1 MSPTKPHVLI
11 AGAGIGG
18 LALAQMLR
26 RRDIPFSIFE
36 RGDDGHTQG
45 WAIAVHGI
53 VQELVASFPDD
64 LPPLAESVNNL
75 RALGNVPAEFVL
87 YPAGD
92 GAAGLRFGDDGS
104 NTRLVRA
111 NRALLRKYLST
122 NIAIQYGKKAV
133 AAAQEGD
140 RVTVRFEDG
149 TSAEGDILVGADG
162 VHSASEWLPSLLFFF
177 FKSPS
182 YPRQDPDPH
191 PFARPV
197 RRSILPGPDRL
208 ETLPFACIM
217 GEVPLSGEA
226 MRRQMALGRSAYIL
240 RPPYPGGKGQFF
252 VGTNIVRDGGDC
264 ADFYWM
270 MLFAQE
276 EGDTDPD
283 DLARHWH
290 ATSSRAD
297 LLERAVAES
306 RLMDPALSEVVR
318 QTPAEGIVK
327 PPLVLRALHLPG
339 LPVGRM
345 TLLGD
350 ATHTMPPFRG
360 EGGVNA
366 LVDALRLGEAIG
378 KIAAGDVDVA
388 TAMEEYQAEMLERG
402 NRAVTMSVD
411 AVETDV
417 RVQQMFDIPAKA
429 RVAVEV
435 S

>member
-36 RGDDGHTQG
+36 RGEDGHTQG

-53 VQELVASFPDD
+53 VKELVASLPDD
-64 LPPLAESVNNL
+64 LPPLAESVNHL
-75 RALGNVPAEFVL
+75 RALGNVPAEFVF

-104 NTRLVRA
+104 NTHLVRA
-111 NRALLRKYLST
+111 NRALLREYLST
-122 NIAIQYGKKAV
+122 NIDIQYGKKAV

-162 VHSASEWLPSLLFFF
+162 VHSAI
-177 FKSPS
+177 
-182 YPRQDPDPH
+182 
-191 PFARPV
+191 

-226 MRRQMALGRSAYIL
+226 MRRQMALGRSAYIM

-252 VGTNIVRDGGDC
+252 VGTNVVRDGGDC

-378 KIAAGDVDVA
+378 KIAAGDADVA

-411 AVETDV
+411 AVGTDV
-417 RVQQMFDIPAKA
+417 HAQQMFDIPAKA

>member
-162 VHSASEWLPSLLFFF
+162 VHSAI
-177 FKSPS
+177 
-182 YPRQDPDPH
+182 
-191 PFARPV
+191 